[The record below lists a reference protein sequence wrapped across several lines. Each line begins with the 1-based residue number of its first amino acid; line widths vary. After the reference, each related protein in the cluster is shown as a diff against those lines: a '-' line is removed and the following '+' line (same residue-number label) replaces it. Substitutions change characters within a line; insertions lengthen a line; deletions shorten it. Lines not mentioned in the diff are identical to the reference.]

1 MELKKTITSIFMV
14 PTLKIDKDD
23 LKKNGYLNGYLS
35 DARRDV
41 QYKDCVYVLFKP
53 SNLNAFR
60 EFLDKEHERTKDIID
75 DYDYE
80 DGFVVLVY
88 KLNDKWKDDF
98 LLVMEGLY
106 SRTSEEFQKQFPKKI
121 AIVRNHLQRDEVSLQ
136 HRIFRKTQDLKEY
149 WEDRLDVVF
158 TDDMEVWDGFNYQNE
173 ILDLDNIK
181 NQRDENNRVI
191 KEQSEN

>member
-1 MELKKTITSIFMV
+1 MV
-14 PTLKIDKDD
+14 PTLKIDKDE

-41 QYKDCVYVLFKP
+41 QYKECVYILFKP

-60 EFLDKEHERTKDIID
+60 EFLDKEHERTRDIID

-88 KLNDKWKDDF
+88 KLNNKWKHDF
-98 LLVMEGLY
+98 GLIREGLY
-106 SRTSEEFQKQFPKKI
+106 SRTSDEFKRQFPKKI

-136 HRIFRKTQDLKEY
+136 HRIFNKTQDLREY
-149 WEDRLDVVF
+149 WEDRLDVEF
-158 TDDMEVWDGFNYQNE
+158 TDDMEVWEGFDIDRE
-173 ILDLDNIK
+173 VLDLDKIK
-181 NQRDENNRVI
+181 QDKDENN
-191 KEQSEN
+191 